1 MCSYFGPGNFSVW
14 SVAILLQVSL
24 IRFPTTI
31 PMHHHFVV
39 LEVVLLEL
47 PTSLVDPNIPR
58 CLGLLTG
65 VSLKGGLH
73 LRSYVLLY
81 LIWTRWF

>member
-14 SVAILLQVSL
+14 SVAILLQVSV

-39 LEVVLLEL
+39 LEVVLFEL
-47 PTSLVDPNIPR
+47 PTSMVDPNIPR
-58 CLGLLTG
+58 
-65 VSLKGGLH
+65 
-73 LRSYVLLY
+73 
-81 LIWTRWF
+81 